1 MINLRK
7 FIRLLI
13 ESSEIEELEKK
24 YEKEIALKKYNEGS
38 YELHNIIHEFE
49 EISKKFSAEDSLKEI
64 EKKLKENNYEL
75 LGTGNWRKVY
85 SKKDVNFI
93 IKILN
98 NPIEQSDKLADS
110 LTWPEN
116 SRYTQKQQEEF
127 RFANKQSA
135 RGNQI
140 EYNKSIEH
148 GTKYFTKQY
157 AVDEKYNNWVILEK
171 VNRLDNKNIKYF
183 IPNFYKLYPELFACF
198 INTVFKS
205 NITINDVLAFSEG
218 YNEIFFE
225 LSFVDSFCFILDKMS
240 QNKFKLSDIYLSIFE
255 SLNES
260 QILDELI
267 QEFVSKDDIINAYKK
282 YEHLIEKTNKEY
294 KLYISKIH
302 GSSNY
307 DSHDLFTSL
316 SNKMKVK
323 QKNEFEMISDIIHM
337 FENLITMKKNDI
349 NTILNDI
356 DSQLNIS
363 LDNLPELK
371 YLQTIVLDSSFKDIH
386 IGNMGYRNNEL
397 NKNKPWKNIIIM
409 DYGN

>member
-1 MINLRK
+1 
-7 FIRLLI
+7 
-13 ESSEIEELEKK
+13 
-24 YEKEIALKKYNEGS
+24 
-38 YELHNIIHEFE
+38 
-49 EISKKFSAEDSLKEI
+49 
-64 EKKLKENNYEL
+64 
-75 LGTGNWRKVY
+75 
-85 SKKDVNFI
+85 
-93 IKILN
+93 
-98 NPIEQSDKLADS
+98 
-110 LTWPEN
+110 
-116 SRYTQKQQEEF
+116 
-127 RFANKQSA
+127 
-135 RGNQI
+135 
-140 EYNKSIEH
+140 
-148 GTKYFTKQY
+148 
-157 AVDEKYNNWVILEK
+157 
-171 VNRLDNKNIKYF
+171 
-183 IPNFYKLYPELFACF
+183 
-198 INTVFKS
+198 
-205 NITINDVLAFSEG
+205 
-218 YNEIFFE
+218 
-225 LSFVDSFCFILDKMS
+225 MS

-316 SNKMKVK
+316 RNKMKVQ
-323 QKNEFEMISDIIHM
+323 QKDEFEMVSDIIHM

-349 NTILNDI
+349 NIILNDI